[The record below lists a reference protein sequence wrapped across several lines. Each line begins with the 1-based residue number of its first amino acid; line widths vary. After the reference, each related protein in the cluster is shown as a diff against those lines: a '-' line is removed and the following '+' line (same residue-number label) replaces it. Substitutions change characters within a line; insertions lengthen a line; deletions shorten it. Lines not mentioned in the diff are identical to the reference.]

1 MKTNIKRIM
10 LSMYGVKRVQI
21 AKGIENTAATR
32 QKFILFRKYGDDK
45 VPTKVKRVAN
55 ETMFPINE
63 SE

>member
-1 MKTNIKRIM
+1 
-10 LSMYGVKRVQI
+10 MYGVKRVQI